1 MVELHKKEIWDWKQ
15 KESEWVKTENLLS
28 GTKKIIDEMGAKII
42 QQVAVIK
49 ALEHDNE
56 VYKKE
61 IEKLLAEKNKMRVRD
76 LQQFLS
82 TFTASNKAGTR
93 QGNAVSDAVLYV
105 EVNGKLHEIKK
116 MEVQENSQTIFGLN
130 KNHQSHRLV
139 LKTAE
144 ASNIILPGNLRT
156 PGA

>member
-1 MVELHKKEIWDWKQ
+1 
-15 KESEWVKTENLLS
+15 
-28 GTKKIIDEMGAKII
+28 
-42 QQVAVIK
+42 
-49 ALEHDNE
+49 
-56 VYKKE
+56 
-61 IEKLLAEKNKMRVRD
+61 MRVRD

-139 LKTAE
+139 LKTEE

>member
-1 MVELHKKEIWDWKQ
+1 
-15 KESEWVKTENLLS
+15 
-28 GTKKIIDEMGAKII
+28 
-42 QQVAVIK
+42 
-49 ALEHDNE
+49 
-56 VYKKE
+56 
-61 IEKLLAEKNKMRVRD
+61 MRVRD

-82 TFTASNKAGTR
+82 TFTSSNKAGTR

>member
-1 MVELHKKEIWDWKQ
+1 
-15 KESEWVKTENLLS
+15 
-28 GTKKIIDEMGAKII
+28 
-42 QQVAVIK
+42 
-49 ALEHDNE
+49 
-56 VYKKE
+56 
-61 IEKLLAEKNKMRVRD
+61 MRVRD

-105 EVNGKLHEIKK
+105 EVNGKLHKIKK

-139 LKTAE
+139 LKTEE